1 WSSSTSTT
9 IRPRYHT
16 LYACEGNSLEIQCE
30 EGTHINLIRA
40 NFGRFS
46 ISVCNEQ
53 GNVDW
58 SVNCM
63 AHRSFRVIQ
72 ERCAGRSR
80 CRIEATVSTFNEDA
94 CPRVHK
100 YLEVHFNCTKPRSS
114 LFNTSVQQQQQH

>member
-1 WSSSTSTT
+1 M
-9 IRPRYHT
+9 
-16 LYACEGNSLEIQCE
+16 YACEGNSLEIQCD

-72 ERCAGRSR
+72 ERY
-80 CRIEATVSTFNEDA
+80 V
-94 CPRVHK
+94 V
-100 YLEVHFNCTKPRSS
+100 Y
-114 LFNTSVQQQQQH
+114 LFNFKLYSIAQTSYTNIQKNLIQFMQNIITIY